1 MKTKVIFV
9 LVMFSMISSDCIAQ
23 GLENKFGLGITG
35 HTSFANRIQSDLN
48 RNSENE
54 SHHFFNS
61 VYIPSA
67 GTGNYTMP
75 SRFVINEMT
84 HTDEITEEQVGLVFN
99 KIKEFPQ
106 NTQISIAFIENG
118 RVLFYGL
125 KRQNNTIINIDNQS
139 SVFEIGS
146 ITKLFT
152 ATLLANYINDGT
164 IDPEDHINNYLPFKL
179 NDSIQISFK
188 ELANHTSGLP
198 RIPSNLLMPALFNTG
213 NPYSNYSE
221 DKLEKYLTGKAIVTD
236 VSVKSFKYSN
246 LGFGLLGYTL
256 CKIENKSYN
265 DLLNEKIFSKYEML
279 NSSTIRTE
287 LESRLVCGLN
297 KKGNKT
303 QNWDFASLESAG
315 AILSTTEDLSRFAI
329 AQFDELNRELA
340 MTREKTYTIDEKGG
354 IGLGWFI
361 SKLESGDILYQH
373 IGVTGGYSSAISI
386 NANNKTGIIILSNVS
401 GFSKK
406 MGNIESLCFDL
417 LTTITKEK

>member
-1 MKTKVIFV
+1 MIV
-9 LVMFSMISSDCIAQ
+9 FSMISFNCIAQ
-23 GLENKFGLGITG
+23 GLENKFGLGIIG
-35 HTSFANRIQSDLN
+35 PASFANQIQDDQN
-48 RNSENE
+48 RNRDNGAV
-54 SHHFFNS
+54 HFFNS
-61 VYIPSA
+61 GYAPLA
-67 GTGNYTMP
+67 GIGNSTVP
-75 SRFVINEMT
+75 PKFVINEMT
-84 HTDEITEEQVGLVFN
+84 CTYGITEEQVGLIFN
-99 KIKEFPQ
+99 KINEFPE
-106 NTQISIAFIENG
+106 NTQISIAFIMNG
-118 RVLFYGL
+118 QVVFYGL
-125 KRQNNTIINIDNQS
+125 KRQNNSIINIDNQS

-164 IDPEDHINNYLPFKL
+164 IDIEDHINNYLPFKL

-198 RIPSNLLMPALFNTG
+198 RIPSNLFMPALFNTG
-213 NPYSNYSE
+213 NPYRHYSE
-221 DKLEKYLTGKAIVTD
+221 DKLEKYLTGKARVTD

-279 NSSTIRTE
+279 NSSAIRSE

-315 AILSTTEDLSRFAI
+315 AILSTTEDLSGFAI

-340 MTREKTYTIDEKGG
+340 MMREKTYTIDEKGG

-361 SKLESGDILYQH
+361 SKFESGDILYQH
-373 IGVTGGYSSAISI
+373 KGVTGGYSSAIAI
-386 NANNKTGIIILSNVS
+386 NVNNKTGIIILSNVS

>member
-1 MKTKVIFV
+1 
-9 LVMFSMISSDCIAQ
+9 MISFNCIAQ
-23 GLENKFGLGITG
+23 GLENKFGLGIIG
-35 HTSFANRIQSDLN
+35 PASFANRIQIDLN
-48 RNSENE
+48 RNTENE

-67 GTGNYTMP
+67 GTANYTMP

-84 HTDEITEEQVGLVFN
+84 HNDEITEVQVGLIFN

-106 NTQISIAFIENG
+106 NTQLSIAFIEDG
-118 RVLFYGL
+118 RAVFYGL
-125 KRQNNTIINIDNQS
+125 KIQNSNIVNIDNQS
-139 SVFEIGS
+139 FVFEIGS

-152 ATLLANYINDGT
+152 AILLANYINEGT
-164 IDPEDHINNYLPFKL
+164 IAPDDHINNYLPFEL

-198 RIPSNLLMPALFNTG
+198 RIPSNLIVPALFNTG
-213 NPYSNYSE
+213 NPYRHYSE
-221 DKLEKYLTGKAIVTD
+221 DKLEKYLSGKAKVTD

-279 NSSTIRTE
+279 NSSTIRSE

-315 AILSTTEDLSRFAI
+315 AILSTTEDLSRFVI
-329 AQFDELNRELA
+329 AQFDELNRELT

-373 IGVTGGYSSAISI
+373 IGVTGGYSSAIAI
-386 NANNKTGIIILSNVS
+386 NANNKTGILILSNIS